1 MKLYVLWHIHELTD
15 DTGVHDEEKMIGIYS
30 TEEKAAEAIEAHK
43 DLEGFRDYP
52 VECFEVHE
60 TVVDR
65 SNWNEGFTTVRYLE
79 ESGSDRKEITLEK
92 AKSIAD
98 MYLKGITHCVEY
110 EDAFWFSNRK
120 SSLSFGGMDSPVII
134 LKENGKV
141 ISAAS
146 YVDIGAGEIIR
157 EYDYRSC

>member
-1 MKLYVLWHIHELTD
+1 MTVYVLWHIHELHD
-15 DTGVHDEEKMIGIYS
+15 DYGAHDEEKLIGIYS

-52 VECFEVHE
+52 VECFEIHE
-60 TVVDR
+60 AVVDR
-65 SNWNEGFTTVRYLE
+65 SNWNEGFSTVRYE
-79 ESGSDRKEITLEK
+79 AESGSDRKEITLEK

-120 SSLSFGGMDSPVII
+120 SSLSFGGMESAVVVR
-134 LKENGKV
+134 KENGKV
-141 ISAAS
+141 VRAGS
-146 YVDIGAGEIIR
+146 YTDRGAGEIIR
-157 EYDYRSC
+157 EIDFRSC

>member
-1 MKLYVLWHIHELTD
+1 M
-15 DTGVHDEEKMIGIYS
+15 
-30 TEEKAAEAIEAHK
+30 
-43 DLEGFRDYP
+43 
-52 VECFEVHE
+52 ECFEIHE
-60 TVVDR
+60 VVVDR
-65 SNWNEGFTTVRYLE
+65 SNWNEGFTTVRYSE

-120 SSLSFGGMDSPVII
+120 SSLSFGGMESPVIV

-141 ISAAS
+141 VSAVS
-146 YVDIGAGEIIR
+146 YTDRGTGEIIR
-157 EYDYRSC
+157 EIDYRS

>member
-1 MKLYVLWHIHELTD
+1 MKVFVLWHIHELND
-15 DTGVHDEEKMIGIYS
+15 DYGPHDEEKLIGIYS

-52 VECFEVHE
+52 VECFEIHE
-60 TVVDR
+60 AVVDR
-65 SNWNEGFTTVRYLE
+65 SNWNEGFTTVRYSE
-79 ESGSDRKEITLEK
+79 ESGSDRKGITLEK

-120 SSLSFGGMDSPVII
+120 SSLFFGGMESPVIV

-141 ISAAS
+141 VSAGS
-146 YVDIGAGEIIR
+146 YIERGACEIIR
-157 EYDYRSC
+157 EIDYRS

>member
-1 MKLYVLWHIHELTD
+1 MKVYVLWHVYELD
-15 DTGVHDEEKMIGIYS
+15 DDYGLHDEEKLIGIFS
-30 TEEKAAEAIEAHK
+30 TREKAAEAIEAHK

-52 VECFEVHE
+52 VECFEIHE
-60 TVVDR
+60 AVVNR
-65 SNWNEGFTTVRYLE
+65 SSWNEGFTTVRYSE
-79 ESGSDRKEITLEK
+79 ERGSDRKEITLEK

-120 SSLSFGGMDSPVII
+120 SSLSFGGMESPVIV

-141 ISAAS
+141 VSAGS
-146 YVDIGAGEIIR
+146 YIERGAGEIIR
-157 EYDYRSC
+157 EIDYRS

>member
-1 MKLYVLWHIHELTD
+1 MTVFVLWHIHELHD
-15 DTGVHDEEKMIGIYS
+15 DYGTHDEEKLIGIYS

-52 VECFEVHE
+52 VECFEIHE
-60 TVVDR
+60 AVVNR
-65 SNWNEGFTTVRYLE
+65 SSWNEGFTTVRYSE
-79 ESGSDRKEITLEK
+79 ESGSDRKGITLEK

-98 MYLKGITHCVEY
+98 MDLKGITHCVEY

-120 SSLSFGGMDSPVII
+120 SSLSFGGMESPVIV

-141 ISAAS
+141 VSAAS
-146 YVDIGAGEIIR
+146 YTGRGAGEIIR
-157 EYDYRSC
+157 EIDYRS